1 MASRTCMPP
10 LEANNLS
17 AFVAVAWSKLPPLSH
32 IYTPGGYPEG
42 SYDMLATVFERSLP
56 LSFEYDMD
64 PLMNDIASG
73 VFVDIVKRHSLR
85 WRDIVIS
92 GTPKSYMSLGEV
104 GELPLLE
111 TASLDV
117 WDFKALQPG
126 PSHKSWTSFDMRQS
140 CDPLNCMASTRE
152 ERSPGSS
159 QPSCHHLIQ
168 TFKLEVTEATGDLVD
183 LAASATPLLLSQMIH
198 FECTITYCLDLVQ
211 FLRSLTLM
219 IQSRW
224 HIDRREVARLQSV
237 RLSIGH
243 SYNAEEELCRMIGC
257 LRMLRAEG
265 LTVVV
270 FRDAMIIVP
279 VYLEGKV
286 RVERS
291 LAGED
296 ALANVSIQKTAS
308 ENPPAVHSGYKMASV
323 QTNVIQ
329 VEFRTEGVE
338 QVLFISG
345 TPVLAFPHPPE
356 LGQRITRKR
365 AGLLI
370 ETAFALDGH
379 CGGNSLGRFCWKFLV
394 TPPSRASIVQRCSIR
409 MAACAG
415 DLDRSCMPG
424 RSFNTSEDMLP
435 PIDVSGLHHVRIM
448 VRDRDNRTPDRLAM
462 GVDLVRRCPQLR
474 TFSLAETHQFPSSWN
489 PPSVSAAAHITS
501 SHLIDLSTSDL
512 SLIYYLRLPN
522 LQTLTV
528 CLPFLHG
535 SPTGSP
541 TLHGLEAIRALLK
554 NSRHFIQSCLVLRGI
569 VHVENLRRHYGG
581 LLGALPTPGGGCDSE
596 EEASWCF
603 LEWRVSGCRTTR
615 DRAGLSNVWRG
626 ELSENDELELEEEE
640 DEDDEDEE
648 DEDLPF
654 LHLPVLQSF
663 RLAVPGAR
671 FYNFVAPGA
680 RGLHDYQ
687 AVQVVMGSTFLRM
700 AEARG
705 GRGCTLCLNVGGE
718 VALLTVEDENALR
731 GAVEDG
737 LDIAILRGGL
747 RK

>member
-1 MASRTCMPP
+1 
-10 LEANNLS
+10 
-17 AFVAVAWSKLPPLSH
+17 
-32 IYTPGGYPEG
+32 
-42 SYDMLATVFERSLP
+42 
-56 LSFEYDMD
+56 
-64 PLMNDIASG
+64 
-73 VFVDIVKRHSLR
+73 
-85 WRDIVIS
+85 
-92 GTPKSYMSLGEV
+92 
-104 GELPLLE
+104 
-111 TASLDV
+111 
-117 WDFKALQPG
+117 
-126 PSHKSWTSFDMRQS
+126 
-140 CDPLNCMASTRE
+140 
-152 ERSPGSS
+152 
-159 QPSCHHLIQ
+159 
-168 TFKLEVTEATGDLVD
+168 
-183 LAASATPLLLSQMIH
+183 
-198 FECTITYCLDLVQ
+198 
-211 FLRSLTLM
+211 
-219 IQSRW
+219 
-224 HIDRREVARLQSV
+224 
-237 RLSIGH
+237 
-243 SYNAEEELCRMIGC
+243 
-257 LRMLRAEG
+257 
-265 LTVVV
+265 
-270 FRDAMIIVP
+270 
-279 VYLEGKV
+279 
-286 RVERS
+286 
-291 LAGED
+291 
-296 ALANVSIQKTAS
+296 
-308 ENPPAVHSGYKMASV
+308 MASV

-356 LGQRITRKR
+356 LGPANNQEVIPSV
-365 AGLLI
+365 L
-370 ETAFALDGH
+370 EALDGWEYSFDTSLFH
-379 CGGNSLGRFCWKFLV
+379 LSTLIYHLESFQKSRIAYRDRICTRRSLWRQFPREILLEIFGYASLSGVNSSEMLHQDGGMRWRLGQVCSYWRQISRECPLLWTNLCIDSFEAERCKEPVLLLETALSLSDGLPIRLFLRNFDQGESWDRPLRRDYIPQIHTDILALLVEQSGRWLSLDISNFSVFIFTHLSSIRQRLPQLRKLSLG
-394 TPPSRASIVQRCSIR
+394 A
-409 MAACAG
+409 
-415 DLDRSCMPG
+415 
-424 RSFNTSEDMLP
+424 DMLP

-554 NSRHFIQSCLVLRGI
+554 NSRCSLLSLKLEDVPLSLKLLQDIFSMTPSLRDLDISFRVAWSYEELYMSRTFVDITEVCLGLFQHLEEV
-569 VHVENLRRHYGG
+569 VTRRRR
-581 LLGALPTPGGGCDSE
+581 P
-596 EEASWCF
+596 
-603 LEWRVSGCRTTR
+603 
-615 DRAGLSNVWRG
+615 AGLSNVWRG